1 MEVIINT
8 IDTEKLPGHKRLLTE
23 EYWKISDDQF
33 PGIIEEVLEDI
44 RNARL
49 QLIDLVKLFAY
60 FSYFSRR
67 GLIDYD
73 MKFIKSIFL
82 EGMADA
88 AKKSVFCD
96 NIDEQLSRIGIDVG
110 EDMEEILEHFHELNR
125 KLEDKMYR
133 EKADS
138 IFRCIPMKMELFYD
152 KFANECMDKPILN
165 HYDPYQMFQ
174 RITCASNEDI
184 VLIKEMLID
193 RAIKHKDELKEEAKF
208 IFKLK
213 RVLDDYCKG
222 KDINIKIVMLKEFAK
237 DLDEIINLYD
247 DVDFSVEE
255 TPMENELVE
264 DTSELSDEEI
274 LARMYAEDEANK
286 EDDEYTEEVDID
298 IGILEDDE

>member
-1 MEVIINT
+1 M
-8 IDTEKLPGHKRLLTE
+8 
-23 EYWKISDDQF
+23 
-33 PGIIEEVLEDI
+33 EEVLEDI

-110 EDMEEILEHFHELNR
+110 EDMEEVLEHFHELNR

-152 KFANECMDKPILN
+152 KFASECMDKPILN

-274 LARMYAEDEANK
+274 LARMYAEEEADK

-298 IGILEDDE
+298 IGILEDDD